1 MVRVSPHLV
10 GSHEMGRC
18 SHGGGG
24 VWSAI
29 FKMVRASPHFS
40 SSHGIPRD
48 GEMFSWRGWGMVFL
62 SLWASGSCLGAPP
75 PPRRTSPHLVGSH
88 EMRRNGE
95 KLSPFL
101 KSHEME
107 RSSPGGVGVWSN
119 PTRRKKSREISRQY
133 MPMLPLHALTLIPY
147 PLTLSLVPYPQ
158 VLLLPRKFR

>member
-18 SHGGGG
+18 SHGGGR

-62 SLWASGSCLGAPP
+62 SLWSSRSFLGALP
-75 PPRRTSPHLVGSH
+75 PPRTPSPHLVGSH

-101 KSHEME
+101 KSHKME

-133 MPMLPLHALTLIPY
+133 MPMLPLHG
-147 PLTLSLVPYPQ
+147 
-158 VLLLPRKFR
+158 FDG

>member
-18 SHGGGG
+18 SHGGGR

-62 SLWASGSCLGAPP
+62 SLWSSGSCLGTPP
-75 PPRRTSPHLVGSH
+75 PQENFSSSRGIPRDEEKWGETLAIFKIPRD
-88 EMRRNGE
+88 GE
-95 KLSPFL
+95 KFSWGGRGVV
-101 KSHEME
+101 KSHEE
-107 RSSPGGVGVWSN
+107 KKIPRDFSPIYANAATISDLWNEANNSN
-119 PTRRKKSREISRQY
+119 FKIT
-133 MPMLPLHALTLIPY
+133 LT
-147 PLTLSLVPYPQ
+147 
-158 VLLLPRKFR
+158 